1 MEEDLNSQVHRIILP
16 VDNSQCLS
24 SATLVLT
31 PVPNGLMSGVH
42 SRNYGDREEGQTQAQ
57 QHGISLNKADLPT
70 ATAECSP
77 G

>member
-1 MEEDLNSQVHRIILP
+1 MEEDLNSQVHRIIFP
-16 VDNSQCLS
+16 VDNSQSLS

-31 PVPNGLMSGVH
+31 PVPNGLMNGVH
-42 SRNYGDREEGQTQAQ
+42 SCNYGGREEGQARAK
-57 QHGISLNKADLPT
+57 QHGLSLNKAGLSA